1 MEFCEL
7 KKCLKSVADRMGLQ
21 EYEIY
26 YSNEK
31 SISAETLKDEIS
43 SFSSSVGA
51 GICFR
56 CIVDGKMGYAST
68 ELMECEEMEALVLRA
83 IDNAKYQDYDDEV
96 FIYEGSKNYETV
108 NVKIPELPSAAAL
121 KSAALEIQ
129 KNTYAASDKIADGTQ
144 SQAFAFETVISISNS
159 HGLELSNHVGNAG
172 CFAEAIVNVDGESQ
186 FAYEMAQGVAPEDY
200 AELSKI
206 ATEKA
211 LKKIGASCIPSG
223 KYNIVISNRSMASL
237 LSAFWG
243 VFSAKNVQLGLSL
256 LKGKEGE
263 KIAADVVTIVDD
275 PMRDGC
281 PIQTPFDSEGVA
293 AHKKNVVE
301 NGVLNTFLYDLATAK
316 KAGKESTGNGLRGG
330 YRGAV
335 GVAPFNFY
343 VKPGEKS
350 LEDLFA
356 EAGDGSIFVTGLKGL
371 HAGANAVTGD
381 FSIESEGFLVEN
393 GKEGKA
399 VRSFTIA
406 GNFFRLLESIDS
418 VGNDLHF
425 GIPGG
430 FTLFGAPAV
439 LVKGMSV
446 AGKDE

>member
-7 KKCLKSVADRMGLQ
+7 KELLRAAADRADLKA
-21 EYEIY
+21 YEFY
-26 YSNEK
+26 YSSEK

-43 SFSSSVGA
+43 AFSSGVGA

-68 ELMECEEMEALVLRA
+68 ELMEAEEMDALVKRA
-83 IDNAKYQDYDDEV
+83 VDNARYQDYDDEV
-96 FIYEGSKNYETV
+96 FIYEGSEHYETV
-108 NVKIPELPSAAAL
+108 NAEIPEMPSAAEL
-121 KSAALEIQ
+121 KEAALAIQ
-129 KNTYAASDKIADGTQ
+129 RNTYASSDKVTDGTQ
-144 SQAFAFETVISISNS
+144 SSTFAFETTISISNS
-159 HGLELSNHVGNAG
+159 HGLELTNHVGNVG
-172 CFAEAIVNVDGESQ
+172 CFAESVVKVDEDSQ
-186 FAYEMAQGVAPEDY
+186 FSYEMAQGIRSEDY
-200 AELSKI
+200 GEISKK
-206 ATEKA
+206 ATERA
-211 LKKIGASCIPSG
+211 LRKIGASCIPSG
-223 KYNIVISNRSMASL
+223 KYNVVISNRARASL

-256 LKGKEGE
+256 LKDKEGSE
-263 KIAADVVTIVDD
+263 IASPAVTIVDD

-281 PIQTPFDSEGVA
+281 PIQTSFDSEGVA
-293 AHKKNVVE
+293 AFRKNVVE
-301 NGVLNTFLYDLATAK
+301 NGVLNTLLYDLATAK

-343 VKPGEKS
+343 LKPSETP
-350 LEDLFA
+350 LEGLF
-356 EAGDGSIFVTGLKGL
+356 EQAGDGSIYVTELKGL

-399 VRSFTIA
+399 VRSFTVA
-406 GNFFRLLESIDS
+406 GNFFDLLKS
-418 VGNDLHF
+418 VDAVGSDLRF

-430 FTLFGAPAV
+430 FTLFGSPAV

>member
-1 MEFCEL
+1 MELNEL
-7 KKCLKSVADRMGLQ
+7 KVVLKSAAERAGLK

-26 YSNEK
+26 YSSEY
-31 SISAETLKDEIS
+31 SINAETLKHEIS
-43 SFSSSVGA
+43 GFSSGVGA

-68 ELMECEEMEALVLRA
+68 ELMEAEEMEALVLRA
-83 IDNAKYQDYDDEV
+83 MDNAKYQDNDGEV
-96 FIYEGSKNYETV
+96 FIYEGSDSYETITAKV
-108 NVKIPELPSAAAL
+108 PEMPTAADLMNAAL
-121 KSAALEIQ
+121 AIQ
-129 KNTYAASDKIADGTQ
+129 ENTYASSEYITDGTQ
-144 SQAFAFETVISISNS
+144 ASAFAFETKILISNS
-159 HGLELSNHVGNAG
+159 HGLELENHVANAG
-172 CFAEAIVNVDGESQ
+172 CFAEAIVKVDEDSQ
-186 FAYEMAQGVAPEDY
+186 FAYEMAQGVTPEDY
-200 AELSKI
+200 AEISKK
-206 ATEKA
+206 ATERA
-211 LKKIGASCIPSG
+211 LKKIGASTIPSG
-223 KYNIVISNRSMASL
+223 KYNIVISNRSMSSL

-243 VFSAKNVQLGLSL
+243 IFSAKNVQLGLSL

-263 KIAADVVTIVDD
+263 KIASSVVTIVDD
-275 PMRDGC
+275 PMREGC
-281 PIQTPFDSEGVA
+281 PIQTAFDSEGVA
-293 AHKKNVVE
+293 THKKNVVE
-301 NGVLNTFLYDLATAK
+301 NGVLNTFLYDLSTAK

-343 VKPGEKS
+343 VKPGEDD
-350 LEDLFA
+350 LESLFA
-356 EAGDGSIFVTGLKGL
+356 KAGDGSIYVTDLKGL

-406 GNFFRLLESIDS
+406 GNFFRLLESIEA
-418 VGNDLHF
+418 VGNDLRF

-439 LVKGMSV
+439 MIKDMSV